1 MGAAPGAG
9 WEEGEFDFKLVFEEE
24 PQQRSQGPSPV
35 RTTEPTGSM
44 PAEEGEGALLLQ
56 LEPVESSGGGGTLG
70 QSHFQDSRAQSG
82 DSSASTAPG
91 TRRPHRRS

>member
-35 RTTEPTGSM
+35 RTAEPTGSM
-44 PAEEGEGALLLQ
+44 PAEEGGGALLLQ
-56 LEPVESSGGGGTLG
+56 LEPVESSGGTPG
-70 QSHFQDSRAQSG
+70 QSYSQDARAQSG

-91 TRRPHRRS
+91 TRRPVRRS

>member
-56 LEPVESSGGGGTLG
+56 LEPVESSGGTLG
-70 QSHFQDSRAQSG
+70 QSHFQDARAQSG

-91 TRRPHRRS
+91 TRRPLRRS